1 MNKITVKTDDQQRIV
16 SDKKNPANDDDL
28 YSASLLE
35 QINVA
40 KSKKNWKLAFFF
52 TITYII
58 IFSTF
63 FYINF
68 KSEIISYNSLIL
80 FLQSQKIQFYV
91 LLAIIPIP
99 LIWIY
104 FAITRKLNEISIIS
118 DGLLKTALRL
128 THPAKSSQKAINS
141 LSGAINNEINQIT
154 ASVNEAIKKSSELE
168 NTLSTEIE
176 QIESSMLNN
185 ENKMLALIDV
195 LKAQKSEIVDTANS
209 TSIDIKRIIE
219 KNNESSQEIEG
230 KINFYVT
237 RLSEIE
243 GEIGDRLSS
252 FELAIDKIKQSSSD
266 IGNNSSG
273 IIESLDAVNER
284 IDKQSEIV
292 LSNKIQL
299 DQKLSQ
305 LNEVIKDQNLM
316 LNVSISDLTQ
326 TSDTLAKNIL
336 DENEI
341 LLQYKNKIEPGLTDI
356 YQKLEN
362 DIINLSQ
369 ITENFELKIE
379 NISQTTIKKIDDKLQ
394 DEIQVNENLSENLRE
409 ISLNITSEIQDQIS
423 SLKEIFSGINH
434 ETNSSIEKQKFEIEK
449 SFDQKV
455 LELNAKTKMMIS
467 SIKDI
472 TEDTTEQLNLTI
484 KDILKSIS
492 SNFSQTAAITD
503 KELINLQNTTEAK
516 LITLSG
522 SLLDKSKELSLTTIN
537 NIDSITNDIS
547 KKMIDFKNE
556 ANTTSTNLAN
566 KISAS
571 TDEFTSELVSIHKD
585 TVEKINNE
593 MNQMTSTYKGNAE
606 NLTLASKSLMDQLEK
621 TRSTMKKDLFE
632 LPDETSHYLE
642 KMRQVIEE
650 QINAINHL
658 NNLVSEYDNDR
669 DIEKLENKNHRID
682 LGKNPVITSIKTNKS
697 RRTSNDRILPDLLS
711 PKSRMNEKK
720 NLADNQKFELIENEI
735 LDIIKIDFEKLPT
748 LIPNKQPS
756 ILWESF
762 YNGDND
768 TLNEK
773 SYSRSGRRVYNNI
786 KVKYSENKSFR
797 SLVNKYLKVF
807 EEIISNYQKDNDES
821 KISTLLDSESGIL
834 FILVSHSIGK
844 LD

>member
-1 MNKITVKTDDQQRIV
+1 MI
-16 SDKKNPANDDDL
+16 
-28 YSASLLE
+28 
-35 QINVA
+35 
-40 KSKKNWKLAFFF
+40 
-52 TITYII
+52 
-58 IFSTF
+58 
-63 FYINF
+63 
-68 KSEIISYNSLIL
+68 LI
-80 FLQSQKIQFYV
+80 LQSQKIQLYI

-104 FAITRKLNEISIIS
+104 FAISRKLNEISVIS

-128 THPAKSSQKAINS
+128 THPAKSSEKAINS

-168 NTLSTEIE
+168 KTLSMEIE

-185 ENKMLALIDV
+185 ENKMLALIDA
-195 LKAQKSEIVDTANS
+195 LKAQKSEIVDAASS
-209 TSIDIKRIIE
+209 TSVDIKRIIE
-219 KNNESSQEIEG
+219 KNNESSKEIEG
-230 KINFYVT
+230 QINFYVN

-243 GEIGDRLSS
+243 GEIGDRLRS

-299 DQKLSQ
+299 DHKLTQ

-492 SNFSQTAAITD
+492 SNFNQTAAITD

-516 LITLSG
+516 LITLSE

-547 KKMIDFKNE
+547 KKIIDFKNE

-571 TDEFTSELVSIHKD
+571 TDEFTSELVEIHKD

-593 MNQMTSTYKGNAE
+593 MDQMTSTYKGNAE

-650 QINAINHL
+650 QIHAINHL
-658 NNLVSEYDNDR
+658 NNLISEYDNDR

-682 LGKNPVITSIKTNKS
+682 LGKNAVITSIKTNKS

-773 SYSRSGRRVYNNI
+773 FYSRLGRRVYNNI

-797 SLVNKYLKVF
+797 SLVNKYLKAF

>member
-1 MNKITVKTDDQQRIV
+1 MI
-16 SDKKNPANDDDL
+16 
-28 YSASLLE
+28 
-35 QINVA
+35 
-40 KSKKNWKLAFFF
+40 
-52 TITYII
+52 
-58 IFSTF
+58 
-63 FYINF
+63 
-68 KSEIISYNSLIL
+68 LI
-80 FLQSQKIQFYV
+80 LQSQKIQLYI

-104 FAITRKLNEISIIS
+104 FAISRKLNEISVIS

-128 THPAKSSQKAINS
+128 THPAKSSEKAINS

-168 NTLSTEIE
+168 KTLSMEIE

-185 ENKMLALIDV
+185 ENKMLALIDA
-195 LKAQKSEIVDTANS
+195 LKAQKSEIVDAASS
-209 TSIDIKRIIE
+209 TSVDIKRIIE
-219 KNNESSQEIEG
+219 KNNESSKEIEG
-230 KINFYVT
+230 QINFYVN

-243 GEIGDRLSS
+243 GEIGDRLRS

-299 DQKLSQ
+299 DHKLTQ

-492 SNFSQTAAITD
+492 SNFNQTAAITD

-516 LITLSG
+516 LITLSE

-547 KKMIDFKNE
+547 KKIIDFKNE

-571 TDEFTSELVSIHKD
+571 TDEFTSELVEIHKD

-593 MNQMTSTYKGNAE
+593 MSQMTSTYKGNAE

-650 QINAINHL
+650 QIHAINHL
-658 NNLVSEYDNDR
+658 NNLISEYDNDR

-682 LGKNPVITSIKTNKS
+682 LGKNAVITSIKTNKS

-773 SYSRSGRRVYNNI
+773 FYSRLGRRVYNNI

-797 SLVNKYLKVF
+797 SLVNKYLKAF